1 MGRKGLIP
9 IQIYILAVYT
19 VQSTERKTKSRKPEK
34 TNLTPKQKNQRTN
47 TNTKTNCNTNKNTCK
62 HLKQSKRY
70 FLLYIVSNSISHT
83 NKQTCQILLFLSF
96 LFLYIY
102 LLPISVSSLP
112 PSPTLTF
119 FHFGLLISLGRPSLC
134 FIHFNLN
141 WVLVKQCKGVKF
153 NGSELV
159 VLVVCFG

>member
-47 TNTKTNCNTNKNTCK
+47 TNTNTNCNTNKNTCK
-62 HLKQSKRY
+62 LLKQSKRY

-83 NKQTCQILLFLSF
+83 NKYTCQILLFLSF
-96 LFLYIY
+96 FFLYI
-102 LLPISVSSLP
+102 SVTNFCFFFASLTDLNFL
-112 PSPTLTF
+112 SF
-119 FHFGLLISLGRPSLC
+119 WVINFSGEAKFVFHSF
-134 FIHFNLN
+134 
-141 WVLVKQCKGVKF
+141 Q
-153 NGSELV
+153 SELG
-159 VLVVCFG
+159 FG